1 MKAEAP
7 LLLEVFSLVF
17 QDLEAKDLL
26 DAKPPPSVTQGG
38 GTRWELPLI

>member
-17 QDLEAKDLL
+17 QDLEAEDLL
-26 DAKPPPSVTQGG
+26 DANPPPSGPKGG
-38 GTRWELPLI
+38 GNR